1 MARRRLLHPLD
12 RYVLSEFTKIFI
24 ATAIGFPVL
33 LTVFDLTDNID
44 KYLSRNLPKG
54 DIALSYLYW
63 LPESMYM
70 VLPAAVLFAAV
81 FSISGFTRHSEI
93 TASKASGISFHRFTL
108 PIYVASVGAAGLSLV
123 LSELAPLGNRRR
135 NELLQEVRYTAGTE
149 RHNFAFASEHGRVYK
164 VTQLRTM
171 SATADQMQIE
181 RKGSDED
188 PAYPT
193 WIATARRAQ
202 YVPGRGWTLVNG
214 TTHVLPAGLGNV
226 TFAFDSLRERHF
238 TESPVQLMAS
248 DKAPEDMRYEE
259 LGRYIA
265 ALERSGSDVNM
276 LKVDRAL
283 KIAVPVTCIII
294 ALFGAPLAT
303 STQRGGAAWGIGLS
317 LAVTITFLVFI
328 QLTKAIGE
336 KAIMDP
342 VLAAW
347 LPNTLFGLGGLLLLW
362 RVRT

>member
-1 MARRRLLHPLD
+1 MARFRLLHPLD
-12 RYVLSEFTKIFI
+12 RYVLSEFTKIFV

-44 KYLSRNLPKG
+44 KYLSRNLPRA

-63 LPESMYM
+63 IPESMYM

-81 FSISGFTRHSEI
+81 FSIGGFTRHSEI
-93 TASKASGISFHRFTL
+93 SAAKASGISFHRFTV
-108 PIYVASVGAAGLSLV
+108 PIYVASVVVAAMALV

-135 NELLQEVRYTAGTE
+135 NELLQEVRYTSGTE
-149 RHNFAFASEHGRVYK
+149 RFNFAFAAEQGRVYTI
-164 VTQLRTM
+164 TQLRA
-171 SATADQMQIE
+171 ATSLAEQVQIE
-181 RKGSDED
+181 RKGREDD

-193 WIATARRAQ
+193 WVATARRAQ
-202 YVPGRGWTLVNG
+202 YVPRRGWTLVSG
-214 TTHVLPAGLGNV
+214 TAHILPAGRTPV
-226 TFAFDSLRERHF
+226 TFVFDSLRDRHF
-238 TESPVQLMAS
+238 TETPIQLMAS
-248 DKAPEDMRYEE
+248 DKAPEDMRYAE

-265 ALERSGSDVNM
+265 ALERSGSDVNR

-317 LAVTITFLVFI
+317 LAVTVAFLVFI
-328 QLTKAIGE
+328 QLTRAIGG
-336 KAIMDP
+336 KSLMDP
-342 VLAAW
+342 ELAAW
-347 LPNTLFGLGGLLLLW
+347 MPNALFGLGGLVLLW